1 MQPDNQILVV
11 AYNTVDFNSTV
22 FRFDANGVLD
32 PSFGNSGYADLDFGA
47 ANIRLLDNGQFI
59 VAGEYFDST
68 RLNDDGSVDATY
80 GDGGYSQPDV
90 VGDTYS
96 HALEILPSG
105 QLQFVGRNYDG
116 QFDDMTVA
124 RVNADGSLD
133 TTYGTNGFY
142 TIDTGANE
150 TAFGLV
156 IDADGSSFVL
166 GEWNDYSGQFVGGET
181 VQDFAVAK
189 LTPAG
194 ILDTSFGGDGFVT
207 TGVVGSYAV
216 GDSAFGVVEQADGKI
231 IVGGSLNFQNQG
243 DVALV
248 RYLADGSVDTTYG
261 DRGVAI
267 IDIGNEIGYEF
278 DVTMQADGKV
288 IVAGPTT
295 IDFDNSFA
303 VARVNTDGTLDN
315 TFGTNGT
322 AVVSANGNIYATAVV
337 VQNDGKIVIGGY
349 GYTNEGRYI
358 LTRLN
363 PDGSMDDDFGMQF
376 YSGFSGT
383 IEDLAMQGTKII
395 VTGGNNGDAAAT
407 LRINED
413 GTRDFTFGN
422 NGVAFT
428 NLSFQYES
436 GTEVVVQPDNK
447 IVIASSDR
455 VGNTSDWAVERYNAN
470 GTLDTS
476 FGNNG
481 LFTLDVTGGF
491 DGDALNTLALQADG
505 KILIG
510 GHSDNQFKVGRLNSN
525 GTLDTSFG
533 DSGITTASFG
543 SQRANERVNDVTVLS
558 NGDTIAVG
566 QIDPGWAIARILG
579 NETVVDP
586 VAVNDAF
593 STLETDVVVGNLF
606 ADNGFGADFDYLGQ
620 AFTVTQVNGLP
631 ANVGSQ
637 IQLPSGALLT
647 VMADGNFA
655 YDPNGQFD
663 YLDDGEF
670 DSDVFSYEISTDA
683 ASHDTA
689 IVTVTIEGVTNF
701 SVVADVLASEMNT
714 RLNYDSSVNDTV
726 SESAIYTIFEAP
738 QHGAISMQADGRFS
752 YRPIDGYVGLDHFV
766 YQVLDG
772 ADMAF
777 ADVDIT
783 VGDQALIDDLVA
795 YWSFDQESG
804 NVIDLAPN
812 DAISDDGILFANP
825 EFSLHGFLNKGIVLD
840 GSGDAVHIPTSSEI
854 NDLQLTQRTISLWFR
869 ANDLPVNGSKQV
881 LYEEGAQTGFNI
893 YIQDGILYLGVW
905 RNFERGFNTFINT
918 ATGAIEANQWHQVS
932 LVLDVPKSGL
942 GTITGYLD
950 GQQFAQ
956 GEAEYVAAHPAGIG
970 IGAINAGSAFHDTGR
985 FNRNPSNFT
994 GTIDEVRIYNRALDA
1009 AEIQALTPANLQDD
1023 LTVHWAA
1030 DDGAGTILS
1039 DTSPE
1044 GQDNSAQL
1052 VGVQYVQGQNGGG
1065 LLFDG
1070 TGYIDVNNS
1079 PDINL
1084 AEVQQR
1090 TISLNFK
1097 ADALD
1102 GGRQVLYKQGFQSGF
1117 NIYLENGELVVGGYR
1132 NAGRGWQKFF
1142 RTSNIQ
1148 ADQWHQVTLVLQSTG
1163 AQRGSFTVYLDGQL
1177 IGSSL
1182 AGSINATSNSIGL
1195 GRLRDGA
1202 VFQNSGSVTNEDY
1215 LYSGLMDDI
1224 RMYNRALTSDEVL
1237 ALYRRR

>member
-1 MQPDNQILVV
+1 MSDRLSGGMYLANSVLEGTMGFDNAQDFLREIKNSFDRTKPTLKCKQRAKQKRHSNKRIGGTQYELLEPKQLLATLGPGELDPRFGDLGTVAAHVTATFDGRDEAHTGVLQPDGKLLVGGSGHVLRYNADGSLDASFGVNGAVQIEAVEANGEEGVGSIRLLPNGQILAAGKEKFTRNFVVARLNSDGSLDTTFGEDGYAREEVLAALPGRESYPIVVDMQVTSDNRIIVIGSSYTSLDNTNAWYFLATKFNPDGSVDTNFGTDGVLNIAGYDLEESTYGARAALQPDNQILVV

-90 VGDTYS
+90 VGDTHS

-738 QHGAISMQADGRFS
+738 QHGAISMQADGKILLFGRS
-752 YRPIDGYVGLDHFV
+752 M
-766 YQVLDG
+766 
-772 ADMAF
+772 DMSA
-777 ADVDIT
+777 
-783 VGDQALIDDLVA
+783 G
-795 YWSFDQESG
+795 SFRVSS
-804 NVIDLAPN
+804 PRRCR
-812 DAISDDGILFANP
+812 
-825 EFSLHGFLNKGIVLD
+825 HGF
-840 GSGDAVHIPTSSEI
+840 
-854 NDLQLTQRTISLWFR
+854 R
-869 ANDLPVNGSKQV
+869 
-881 LYEEGAQTGFNI
+881 
-893 YIQDGILYLGVW
+893 
-905 RNFERGFNTFINT
+905 
-918 ATGAIEANQWHQVS
+918 
-932 LVLDVPKSGL
+932 
-942 GTITGYLD
+942 
-950 GQQFAQ
+950 
-956 GEAEYVAAHPAGIG
+956 
-970 IGAINAGSAFHDTGR
+970 
-985 FNRNPSNFT
+985 
-994 GTIDEVRIYNRALDA
+994 
-1009 AEIQALTPANLQDD
+1009 
-1023 LTVHWAA
+1023 
-1030 DDGAGTILS
+1030 
-1039 DTSPE
+1039 
-1044 GQDNSAQL
+1044 
-1052 VGVQYVQGQNGGG
+1052 
-1065 LLFDG
+1065 
-1070 TGYIDVNNS
+1070 
-1079 PDINL
+1079 
-1084 AEVQQR
+1084 
-1090 TISLNFK
+1090 
-1097 ADALD
+1097 
-1102 GGRQVLYKQGFQSGF
+1102 
-1117 NIYLENGELVVGGYR
+1117 
-1132 NAGRGWQKFF
+1132 GRG
-1142 RTSNIQ
+1142 RS
-1148 ADQWHQVTLVLQSTG
+1148 
-1163 AQRGSFTVYLDGQL
+1163 
-1177 IGSSL
+1177 
-1182 AGSINATSNSIGL
+1182 
-1195 GRLRDGA
+1195 GRLSGA
-1202 VFQNSGSVTNEDY
+1202 N
-1215 LYSGLMDDI
+1215 
-1224 RMYNRALTSDEVL
+1224 
-1237 ALYRRR
+1237 